1 MSFWI
6 EIDSEQIVPGLMY
19 ILAHSFTACLENIVQ
34 CTFFFFF
41 FFFFGNVCQELGADE
56 VLVVLDIG

>member
-6 EIDSEQIVPGLMY
+6 EIDSEQIVPCLMY

-34 CTFFFFF
+34 ALF